1 MSTED
6 FVARGLRSMGL
17 DVQPIPVGATKTP
30 DFRVSDG
37 TQTCLLEVKDKFQD
51 SDSIRRRE
59 KALDSGG
66 IWEEETELAYQNA
79 LWFRQH
85 RPTRPRSSDAQT
97 RRGRTDLAS
106 AAFSHHTGCRPSC
119 SCRGP
124 TRRCSPLSLCPL
136 DGEAYVM
143 TCGRRERRCCRVG
156 VRVPDADR
164 PAPPTTA
171 AGTKALRQAWR

>member
-6 FVARGLRSMGL
+6 FVARGLRSLGL

-37 TQTCLLEVKDKFQD
+37 TQTYLLEVKDKFPD

-79 LWFRQH
+79 LCFKQH
-85 RPTRPRSSDAQT
+85 RPTRPRSPDAPT
-97 RRGRTDLAS
+97 RRGRWPSPRRPRAGSPTRVS
-106 AAFSHHTGCRPSC
+106 AATPD
-119 SCRGP
+119 GP
-124 TRRCSPLSLCPL
+124 TSAMLP
-136 DGEAYVM
+136 
-143 TCGRRERRCCRVG
+143 CGDSGC
-156 VRVPDADR
+156 
-164 PAPPTTA
+164 
-171 AGTKALRQAWR
+171 